1 MTAIINDLDEPRVS
15 TEAVPA
21 LIPPPWSPECW
32 SDAEQ
37 SELVCRKVLDITHD
51 VKSFL
56 FEAPEGRVFRFDPG
70 QFVTLQLEID
80 GRRVSRCYTIS
91 SPPTRPHLISITVK
105 RVVDGPVSNWLHDNV
120 IPGTRIAVEAP
131 LGSFTIAG
139 QTADQ
144 VSLLVRG
151 QRYHSPHVDDP
162 DAV

>member
-37 SELVCRKVLDITHD
+37 SKLVCRKVLDITHD

-70 QFVTLQLEID
+70 QFVTLHSTSMAGGSAAATPSPRRPP
-80 GRRVSRCYTIS
+80 GRT
-91 SPPTRPHLISITVK
+91 
-105 RVVDGPVSNWLHDNV
+105 
-120 IPGTRIAVEAP
+120 
-131 LGSFTIAG
+131 
-139 QTADQ
+139 
-144 VSLLVRG
+144 
-151 QRYHSPHVDDP
+151 
-162 DAV
+162 